1 MKVAYD
7 YSYSTPQQ
15 GFGGTLGTLAPSCPP
30 SFFAFGLV
38 CVNIPIQS
46 AAPFD
51 NMNDICQSSF
61 GSESVPLVPFDQIQN
76 KIFAGYMKTRSV
88 STYDIMLI
96 WIFLKKDKSNWYDF
110 YLHLYRRLKFG

>member
-7 YSYSTPQQ
+7 YSYSTPQK

-30 SFFAFGLV
+30 SFYAFGLV
-38 CVNIPIQS
+38 CINLPVQS

-51 NMNDICQSSF
+51 NMNDICQSTF
-61 GSESVPLVPFDQIQN
+61 GSESVPLAPFDQIQN

-88 STYDIMLI
+88 STYDILLI
-96 WIFLKKDKSNWYDF
+96 LILLRTVK
-110 YLHLYRRLKFG
+110 RQE

>member
-7 YSYSTPQQ
+7 YSYSTPQN

-38 CVNIPIQS
+38 CVNTPVQS

-61 GSESVPLVPFDQIQN
+61 GTESVPLVPFDQVQN

-96 WIFLKKDKSNWYDF
+96 WIFIIKNKVPSEKTTF
-110 YLHLYRRLKFG
+110 